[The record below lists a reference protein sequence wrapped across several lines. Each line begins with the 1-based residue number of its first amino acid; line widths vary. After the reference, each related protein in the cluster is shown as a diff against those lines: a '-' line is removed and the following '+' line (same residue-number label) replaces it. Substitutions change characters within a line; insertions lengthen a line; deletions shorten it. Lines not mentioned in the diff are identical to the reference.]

1 MYKPC
6 IFLWLLAL
14 ITPVLNGQESLRYR
28 LDTGDVFTVQQQAE
42 QKVVRDFE
50 WGRQEITNRLNGILQ
65 FRVVEKNKEG
75 YLLEFSFKELSLHI
89 NSNTDGDLL
98 VVNTSRSDN
107 QDIQS
112 KIYRSLLNYP
122 IRMKL
127 HPSGAILSV
136 DGGNRLVQKLI
147 DVAGISDE
155 SLRLEMENGLMQD
168 YSSEALAASYEP
180 LTHFYPTAA
189 VRIGE
194 SWENQYR
201 GNQPTENCWTL
212 DSLGPGKILI
222 SGVSKT
228 QIQTE
233 NHLGGTHLE
242 GNQTTSIV
250 CDAATG
256 FMREM
261 LTKGSATGYSMQTES
276 GNSKIPTTIETKIS
290 YTLIDHKHVQ

>member
-1 MYKPC
+1 MYKSC
-6 IFLWLLAL
+6 LILWLLAL
-14 ITPVLNGQESLRYR
+14 VTPVLNGQESLRYR
-28 LDTGDVFTVQQQAE
+28 LDTGDVFIVQQQAE
-42 QKVVRDFE
+42 QKVVQDFE
-50 WGRQEITNRLNGILQ
+50 WGQQEITNRLNGILQ

-75 YLLEFSFKELSLHI
+75 YLLEFSFKKLSLHI
-89 NSNTDGDLL
+89 QSNTEGDLL
-98 VVNTSRSDN
+98 VVNTSQPEN

-112 KIYRSLLNYP
+112 KIYRSLLNHP
-122 IRMKL
+122 IQMRL

-136 DGGNRLVQKLI
+136 DGGNKLVQKLI
-147 DVAGISDE
+147 KVAGISDE
-155 SLRLEMENGLMQD
+155 SLRLQMENGLMQD

-189 VRIGE
+189 VRVGE
-194 SWENQYR
+194 SWENQFR

-212 DSLGPGKILI
+212 DSLGPVKIFI

-228 QIQTE
+228 QMQTK
-233 NHLGGTHLE
+233 NQLGSTHLE
-242 GNQTTSIV
+242 GIQTTSIV

-261 LTKGSATGYSMQTES
+261 LAKGNATGYSTQTES
-276 GNSKIPTTIETKIS
+276 GTSKIPTTIESKIS